1 MSIPCYNFI
10 LFFHPY
16 FLHVVLH
23 HLILFYHFI
32 LQEEQSKILATN
44 SEILNL
50 QLRSCKDSYF
60 LNNKLLQKQ
69 IEEIGKFM
77 YFVDFKVSST
87 TYALFCCLP
96 FK

>member
-1 MSIPCYNFI
+1 MIYLFPDVFSSSLSITVN
-10 LFFHPY
+10 
-16 FLHVVLH
+16 
-23 HLILFYHFI
+23 LFYNFI

-69 IEEIGKFM
+69 IEEIGKFISWFLACFPPVRSLLVFRLSNM
-77 YFVDFKVSST
+77 
-87 TYALFCCLP
+87 
-96 FK
+96 

>member
-1 MSIPCYNFI
+1 MNIPCYNFI

-23 HLILFYHFI
+23 HLILIYHFI

-69 IEEIGKFM
+69 IEEIGKFIYVM
-77 YFVDFKVSST
+77 VFKMSST
-87 TYALFCCLP
+87 YVLFRCLP